1 MVAVDAVSLGL
12 ELLDVPQ
19 SPLLTLRGSRPAAAG
34 SSFPKKRAFRTSPSP
49 TRTSPCGRRAC
60 GRPSRRGPAPLAH
73 PLCQWSRGS
82 TRPRSTPS
90 RRRQPFLE
98 TVDEIFYLGRRD
110 GIVCLRAPGGSAA
123 VAPSGAVAAG
133 AEVDHGEQHDHADGG
148 KLHEARRAAR
158 APDDEHRHEDERDA
172 RPPGGPVS

>member
-1 MVAVDAVSLGL
+1 MCLKAPSSLL
-12 ELLDVPQ
+12 EDLDLPPQ
-19 SPLLTLRGSRPAAAG
+19 D
-34 SSFPKKRAFRTSPSP
+34 RALQRS
-49 TRTSPCGRRAC
+49 
-60 GRPSRRGPAPLAH
+60 APLVPALHQLVLVLVGEELVVGH
-73 PLCQWSRGS
+73 PGADQLPLRILCASGREVLPGLAQRLLGW
-82 TRPRSTPS
+82 
-90 RRRQPFLE
+90 RQPFFE
-98 TVDEIFYLGRRD
+98 TVDGIFYLGRRD

-172 RPPGGPVS
+172 RPPGGPVR